1 MPWVKAT
8 SLPGLAIWVTC
19 LGLAGGCALNPSLAQ
34 ESDDGTIVAGDA
46 DAASADDSVA
56 SPSEVIVVPTE
67 ESDSSSDMEVVS
79 SESGSV
85 RPDKAAGSASSAD
98 ESFSTELTISEH
110 GPAEAGAA
118 ASPVNT
124 IDSVPAAASDASAQ
138 QFDSAHDQSI
148 PDADTAAAA
157 GFAVG
162 AMADDLPEVEADE
175 PANQP
180 AATMDSPG
188 PQRVDPCTQY
198 DPEYDTWLDRSQM
211 TIYQTVC
218 GATAWFDGFFG
229 DRRFD
234 QVTGQTY
241 GRISLGGYWD
251 QRNGFDPR
259 LRFRARFAL
268 PALRERSSALLFGRG
283 DEQDVIEERNTSRGD
298 ETPVVPGSN
307 QNENVSTFVG
317 FGWDRLTSL
326 TRSLSFSAGL
336 RLRSPIEPILKVK
349 YRRNW
354 QLTER
359 DLLSIRPL
367 AYWRSEEGFGSTVQL
382 DVDHVINSAFLF
394 RWANFANVSE
404 SEEVEGVDWGTTF
417 YLFQALSEKQALTYS
432 IFAKGETDAPITF
445 KNAGFE
451 FRYRQRILRK
461 WLFIEYRGGI
471 SWPRYLPEE
480 ERKANFGSG
489 LRLEAYFGPAPDDWM
504 R

>member
-1 MPWVKAT
+1 MPWDKAK
-8 SLPGLAIWVTC
+8 SPPALAIWVAC
-19 LGLAGGCALNPSLAQ
+19 LGLGGGCGLNPSAAQ
-34 ESDDGTIVAGDA
+34 ESNDQAIIASEGDT
-46 DAASADDSVA
+46 DSADDSVA
-56 SPSEVIVVPTE
+56 SQPEEIIVPAD
-67 ESDSSSDMEVVS
+67 ESDGSSDIEADSAETGPVQTS
-79 SESGSV
+79 NGAGSV
-85 RPDKAAGSASSAD
+85 SPADASSAT
-98 ESFSTELTISEH
+98 ESAIPEL
-110 GPAEAGAA
+110 GPVEADAA
-118 ASPVNT
+118 VSSVIA
-124 IDSVPAAASDASAQ
+124 IDSIPAAASDASAQ

-148 PDADTAAAA
+148 PDADTAVAA
-157 GFAVG
+157 GFAEG
-162 AMADDLPEVEADE
+162 TMADDMPRVEADE
-175 PANQP
+175 PADQP
-180 AATMDSPG
+180 AATTGAPQSP
-188 PQRVDPCTQY
+188 PVDPCTQY

-234 QVTGQTY
+234 QITGETY

-251 QRNGFDPR
+251 ERNGFDPR

-268 PALRERSSALLFGRG
+268 PALRERGTALLIGRG
-283 DEQDVIEERNTSRGD
+283 NEQDVIEERNTSQGA
-298 ETPVVPGSN
+298 ETPAVPGAN
-307 QNENVSTFVG
+307 QNENVDTFVG
-317 FGWDRLTSL
+317 FGWDRLASL

-367 AYWRSEEGFGSTVQL
+367 AYWRSEEGFGSTIQL

-432 IFAKGETDAPITF
+432 IFARGETDAPITF

-471 SWPRYLPEE
+471 SWPRYFPEE

-489 LRLEAYFGPAPDDWM
+489 LRLEAYFGPAPDHWM